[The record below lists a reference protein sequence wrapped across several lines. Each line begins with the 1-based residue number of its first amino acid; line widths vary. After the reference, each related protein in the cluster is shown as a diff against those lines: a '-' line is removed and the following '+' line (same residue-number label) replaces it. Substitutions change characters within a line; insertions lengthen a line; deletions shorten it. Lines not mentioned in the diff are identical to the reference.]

1 MIKTIAKPVIAAT
14 TTGLWPLLAL
24 SLCLAAGCASKEP
37 PLQTFG
43 QAQEA
48 VNQASQSKA
57 PEYSTG
63 ELATAKSKLAQADK
77 ELQLGNYTVARRL
90 SEQAMV
96 DAQLAEVRA
105 EAQADAEA
113 AQALQS
119 SIQTLRQ
126 EINKPRS

>member
-1 MIKTIAKPVIAAT
+1 MSKITVKSVALTAVGP
-14 TTGLWPLLAL
+14 WSLLAV
-24 SLCLAAGCASKEP
+24 SLFVAAGCASKEP
-37 PLQTFG
+37 PLQSFG

-57 PEYSTG
+57 PEYSAG
-63 ELATAKSKLAQADK
+63 ELASAEVKLAQAEK
-77 ELQLGNYTVARRL
+77 ELHLGNYTIARRL

-105 EAQADAEA
+105 EAQVDVEA
-113 AQALQS
+113 AHALQT

-126 EINKPRS
+126 EINRPRS

>member
-1 MIKTIAKPVIAAT
+1 MIKTIANPVVASI
-14 TTGLWPLLAL
+14 TGIWPLLAF
-24 SLCLAAGCASKEP
+24 SLCLTAGCASKEP

-48 VNQASQSKA
+48 INQASQSKA

-63 ELATAKSKLAQADK
+63 ELAAARAKLAQADT

-105 EAQADAEA
+105 EAQADIEA
-113 AQALQS
+113 AQALQT